1 LLKAELNAKYP
12 ALLIAEV
19 AMLFAG
25 RVKLLFIVVPLDALY
40 DIPVSDEFILFIV
53 LFKLF
58 IWP

>member
-12 ALLIAEV
+12 LLFIAEV

-40 DIPVSDEFILFIV
+40 DIPVSDAFILFMV
-53 LFKLF
+53 LFKEL
-58 IWP
+58 I